1 MDDVSLKQKQTD
13 DDIDLENLIFNHS
26 DPKELEQTTQRR
38 DSDDDDDEE
47 EALDG
52 PETEKPAAMQMQ
64 DSDSDESD
72 ATTKSMA
79 KGADRSS
86 LNNVLPVDKLKNG
99 ATTASKVFGQTF
111 SMFKE
116 KSGAALE
123 AAKSSNAGKTIAGG
137 LSNAATASQEKYGKL
152 KGTDAFKKSSTLASD
167 AYERTSLVASG
178 ALEKARAASSS
189 GLEMAKHT
197 AAASIET
204 IKSKTGSKKGGEN

>member
-13 DDIDLENLIFNHS
+13 DDTDLENLIFNNS
-26 DPKELEQTTQRR
+26 ESKELEQTTQRR
-38 DSDDDDDEE
+38 DSDDDN

-99 ATTASKVFGQTF
+99 ATTASKYVYAMLSLDLSIYLSIYLSIFLYLSIYLYISVYVSL
-111 SMFKE
+111 SM
-116 KSGAALE
+116 
-123 AAKSSNAGKTIAGG
+123 
-137 LSNAATASQEKYGKL
+137 
-152 KGTDAFKKSSTLASD
+152 
-167 AYERTSLVASG
+167 SL
-178 ALEKARAASSS
+178 L
-189 GLEMAKHT
+189 
-197 AAASIET
+197 
-204 IKSKTGSKKGGEN
+204 

>member
-1 MDDVSLKQKQTD
+1 MDDVFLKQTHKQTD
-13 DDIDLENLIFNHS
+13 DDKDLENLIFNS
-26 DPKELEQTTQRR
+26 DTKELE
-38 DSDDDDDEE
+38 
-47 EALDG
+47 
-52 PETEKPAAMQMQ
+52 PEKPLQEEDKDELNEPVEKEKAVPMEMQ
-64 DSDSDESD
+64 DSDSDENDVSS
-72 ATTKSMA
+72 KSTA

-152 KGTDAFKKSSTLASD
+152 KGTDAFKKSSTMASD

>member
-1 MDDVSLKQKQTD
+1 MDDVFLKHKQTD
-13 DDIDLENLIFNHS
+13 DDKDLENLIFNS
-26 DPKELEQTTQRR
+26 DTKELEPEKLLQEE
-38 DSDDDDDEE
+38 DKDELNE
-47 EALDG
+47 
-52 PETEKPAAMQMQ
+52 PVQKEKAVSMQMQ
-64 DSDSDESD
+64 DSDSDEND
-72 ATTKSMA
+72 ATTQSTA

-123 AAKSSNAGKTIAGG
+123 AAKASNAGKTIAGG
-137 LSNAATASQEKYGKL
+137 LSNAATAGQEKYGKL
-152 KGTDAFKKSSTLASD
+152 KGTDAFKKSSTMASD